1 MGGAT
6 RSFLSHFSASASF
19 QSFTRVTQ
27 LVLQAHRRD
36 VDSLLGSLD
45 DYLDKIAL
53 EDDRVVPH
61 IVGNSQKD
69 CAC

>member
-61 IVGNSQKD
+61 ILHQKD

>member
-1 MGGAT
+1 MVMC
-6 RSFLSHFSASASF
+6 SFLSRFSTSSSL
-19 QSFTRVTQ
+19 QSFTRVTE
-27 LVLQAHRRD
+27 LVLQAYKRD

-45 DYLDKIAL
+45 EYLDRVAL

-61 IVGNSQKD
+61 IFGDSHKS